1 MNPGWFLR
9 LIVPSGQIFATALV
23 NHITRPVAAVW
34 WAGPAAVLFFWGVV
48 PVMRHRHNV
57 LARAE
62 YGRAARF
69 WWAPGWGFLGL
80 VGLGFSLIEAPLLHP
95 VLAARWAPSAW
106 CGLTA
111 PLSTLGMGAL
121 VLLGL
126 ALVFMGLR
134 GYFRAWI
141 GDRQLRYRAWRWRLG
156 TTGSQRPPRGRKG
169 AGSRP

>member
-1 MNPGWFLR
+1 MSVGWFLR
-9 LIVPSGQIFATALV
+9 FLEPHGQAFAAALV
-23 NHITRPVAAVW
+23 NYVTRPLSSAW
-34 WAGPAAVLFFWGVV
+34 WVGPTAVLFMWGVV

-80 VGLGFSLIEAPLLHP
+80 VGLGFSLIAAPLLHP
-95 VLAARWAPSAW
+95 LLASRWAPSAW
-106 CGLTA
+106 FGLTA

-126 ALVFMGLR
+126 ALAFMGLK
-134 GYFRAWI
+134 GYIRAWI
-141 GDRQLRYRAWRWRLG
+141 GDRQLRYRAWRWQLVARE
-156 TTGSQRPPRGRKG
+156 SQHPQRGERG